1 MFIPM
6 LQAWLTQLVNLLS
19 FGTLN
24 LSSMGFIS
32 SYEYKRALSIVK
44 QYAAQQA
51 NFEKLMADAVKMFP
65 IGTEVG
71 SSKSLASGVVYGYG
85 SWRDIPL
92 LKIRFSKHDG
102 SVGLNTI
109 LVPNAYVIRSAE

>member
-1 MFIPM
+1 MD
-6 LQAWLTQLVNLLS
+6 L
-19 FGTLN
+19 
-24 LSSMGFIS
+24 IS
-32 SYEYKRALSIVK
+32 PSEYERALHIVERFK
-44 QYAAQQA
+44 AQQSTFKQLA
-51 NFEKLMADAVKMFP
+51 EDAPKLFP
-65 IGTEVG
+65 VGTEVG
-71 SSKSLASGVVYGYG
+71 STKSLMTGVVYGYG